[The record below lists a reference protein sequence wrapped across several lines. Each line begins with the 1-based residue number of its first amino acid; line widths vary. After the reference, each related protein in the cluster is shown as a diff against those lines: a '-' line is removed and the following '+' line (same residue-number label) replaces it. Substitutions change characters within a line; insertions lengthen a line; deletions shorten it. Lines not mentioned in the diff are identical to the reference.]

1 MRSAE
6 MASAAQPSAASNGLR
21 WLWDWLRDEL
31 APYSGR
37 AFLVARIVTAATLVM
52 ILGMTYRLPYAAF
65 GAIYA
70 VILSRESVEATAN
83 AVRQVVI
90 GFVIAGAYIIFGLMI
105 ALADPM
111 LRFLWI
117 SAGFLAGFWAM
128 SSLRNYAAAS
138 RFGYLVSI
146 TVTLW
151 DRNIPQAAKVE
162 NTLWAVG
169 VIAFAAIVTLL
180 TEIVFAAFRRSDDL
194 IDPLA
199 ERLTCVEEVLRYH
212 VAGDPVN
219 PGHRAALARLA
230 MTGTSRLRQRLRRR
244 GLDPQYAA
252 AMGAVVALVGRLVDL
267 AANLPHF
274 TRRAP
279 EMDRKRIEK
288 VAKGIREIR
297 EVLTG
302 GSIPQLPKLA
312 VGDTSSNVPLLGEI
326 EQTVALIPEAFR
338 GAPSLR
344 VFAPSTP
351 ADEASARP
359 SVTGPLLH
367 PEHLKFA
374 VRGCLASTSCYV
386 IFNGLSWPEISTAV
400 TTCFL
405 TALTT
410 IGASHQKQVLRFA
423 GALLGGFGI
432 GMGSQVFILPYIDS
446 IAGFTGLFIAA
457 VAAAAWIAT
466 STPRLSYLGVQ
477 VAVAFCLINLQEFK
491 FQTSLTV
498 ARDRVIGI
506 VLGLFMMWV
515 CFDQFWSKPAGVEMK
530 RTFISTMRLLAQM
543 ARWPV
548 AKDLRTAIED
558 SYLLRET
565 INAHFDRVRSLADG
579 VLFEFGPSR
588 RRDLELR
595 AHIRRWQ
602 PQLQTL
608 FVMRIASLKYRLQA
622 PGFELPDSVRV
633 RQQAYDGESARMLE
647 AMADRIDGRAQ
658 QFEGVAEGT
667 LHDLEAEASR
677 ALSSTQAQSFV
688 TLLREIDAVTRS
700 LAAEI
705 AMHEG

>member
-1 MRSAE
+1 

-117 SAGFLAGFWAM
+117 STGFFAGFWAM

-199 ERLTCVEEVLRYH
+199 ERLTCVEEVLTYY
-212 VAGDPVN
+212 VSGDPVN

-252 AMGAVVALVGRLVDL
+252 AMGAVVTLVGRLVDL
-267 AANLPHF
+267 AANLSHF
-274 TRRAP
+274 TSRAP

-359 SVTGPLLH
+359 SVTGPLLD

-386 IFNGLSWPEISTAV
+386 IFNALSWPEISTAV

-410 IGASHQKQVLRFA
+410 VGASHQKQVLRFA

-446 IAGFTGLFIAA
+446 IAGFTALFIAA

-595 AHIRRWQ
+595 AQIRRWQ

-667 LHDLEAEASR
+667 LHDLEAEAAR
-677 ALSSTQAQSFV
+677 ALSSAQAQSFV
-688 TLLREIDAVTRS
+688 TLLREIDALTRS

>member
-1 MRSAE
+1 

-117 SAGFLAGFWAM
+117 STGFFAGFWAM

-199 ERLTCVEEVLRYH
+199 ERLTCVEEVLTYY
-212 VAGDPVN
+212 VSGDPVN

-252 AMGAVVALVGRLVDL
+252 AMGAVVTLVGRLVDL
-267 AANLPHF
+267 AANLSHF
-274 TRRAP
+274 TSRAP

-359 SVTGPLLH
+359 SVTSPLLD

-386 IFNGLSWPEISTAV
+386 IFNALSWPEISTAV

-410 IGASHQKQVLRFA
+410 VGASHQKQVLRFA

-446 IAGFTGLFIAA
+446 IAGFTALFIAA

-558 SYLLRET
+558 SYVLRET
-565 INAHFDRVRSLADG
+565 INAHFDRIRSLADG

-595 AHIRRWQ
+595 AQIRRWQ

-688 TLLREIDAVTRS
+688 TLLREIDALTRS